1 MEKRYKEPKV
11 EEMETT
17 INVMYSE
24 NMFSI
29 YTNKVSLQ
37 KELNKIIGE
46 PIEEYKIKKSISGSR
61 WNISLDNKIIIS
73 RLITRTK
80 IFEL

>member
-46 PIEEYKIKKSISGSR
+46 PIEEYKIKRSISGSR